1 MLGGDLKGTW
11 NRQMLRPVKS
21 AESLVM
27 LQRRENAGISV
38 DEDNRKEEKKGGSAS
53 RPISGDSDDL
63 APLETV
69 TQGVGNMSSR
79 RRGNSQKG
87 HERSNSHDSYFE
99 RKLSVQFN
107 DDKSG
112 SDPEKMDSSLDL
124 SEIQVNFELEEN
136 EMKMFAEDLLSNSM
150 GSDLSKSPL
159 DEKQQQQLQQ
169 QQQQQQRVPKEVPKS
184 PSAKKS
190 PKVSTETD
198 VGDDSPKSRNKM
210 SFREKFKRFTSPT
223 PVRQRR
229 DSDAEGHSETETSCI
244 GRSEPVKRT
253 PSSIRDKLVCAL
265 SPESLRRRHT
275 HVSVDSHP
283 PTTTATLAAPAPA
296 TVDVSPKKKK
306 SSFSPGTSPSTNL
319 VKRSKIEDDSN
330 VEAVVHAVNDAP
342 APIASVGIQASPS
355 IKFMDSSM
363 TESTDSRV
371 AKLLRSGLLVFT
383 TFYNSG
389 QSYARP
395 LFIRLRLSDIL
406 KKLLLP
412 F

>member
-27 LQRRENAGISV
+27 LQRRENAGIAV
-38 DEDNRKEEKKGGSAS
+38 EEEHRREEKKGGSAS

-136 EMKMFAEDLLSNSM
+136 EMKIFTEDLLSNSL

-159 DEKQQQQLQQ
+159 DEKQQQQLQLQ
-169 QQQQQQRVPKEVPKS
+169 HQQQRVPKEVPKS
-184 PSAKKS
+184 LSAKKS
-190 PKVSTETD
+190 PKVSTE
-198 VGDDSPKSRNKM
+198 VEIGDDSPKSRNKM

-229 DSDAEGHSETETSCI
+229 DSDADGHSETETSCI
-244 GRSEPVKRT
+244 GIGVGGKSESVKRT
-253 PSSIRDKLVCAL
+253 PSSIREKLVCAL

-275 HVSVDSHP
+275 HASVDSHP
-283 PTTTATLAAPAPA
+283 PTTLAAPTPTAI
-296 TVDVSPKKKK
+296 DVSPKKKK

-319 VKRSKIEDDSN
+319 VKRSKIEDESREDVVVN
-330 VEAVVHAVNDAP
+330 VAADAP
-342 APIASVGIQASPS
+342 APVTAVGLQASPS

-371 AKLLRSGLLVFT
+371 AKLLRSGSCLIKFFNFAQANLGSFD
-383 TFYNSG
+383 F
-389 QSYARP
+389 
-395 LFIRLRLSDIL
+395 
-406 KKLLLP
+406 
-412 F
+412 